1 MDYTKEF
8 KHVHFIGIGGIG
20 MSAIAEVMLERGFKI
35 SGSDLNESDQ
45 VQMLRGRGANV
56 SVPQR
61 AENITDDIDIVVRST
76 AIQASNVEYK
86 AAVEKGIPV
95 VHRSE
100 MLGYLMQSQKA
111 ICVAGSHGKTTTSS
125 MIALVLEKNGLDP
138 TIVVGGVIS
147 DIGSNAKNG
156 KGEWFVA
163 EADESDGSFI
173 NLLPWYAV
181 ITNIEED
188 HLDHYKDIDEIR
200 DSFKQFLHKTNGE
213 GRALLCADNDE
224 SFGIASQCP
233 VPMKTY
239 GFHERSQYRIKN
251 HKQTGMKNEADIYN
265 GDRFLGHLELQV
277 PGRHN
282 IANATAAVVVAMD
295 VGLSFEEI
303 ASVLKEYK
311 GTRRRFQLQGEVN
324 GIAVYD
330 DYAHHPTEIAA
341 TLEAA
346 RSVGAGRVIAI
357 FQPHRYSRTQFLAK
371 EFAASLSQA
380 DEVALLDV
388 FPAGEAPIEGVSSQ
402 LIVDHINT
410 LAPEKH
416 CQVVND
422 EYLTNGFI
430 ARLQP
435 GDLVLVLGA
444 GSIWKQA
451 PLIVKALEEHYEK

>member
-1 MDYTKEF
+1 MNLEQTF
-8 KHVHFIGIGGIG
+8 NHVHFIGIGGIG
-20 MSAIAEVMLERGFKI
+20 MSAVAEVMLERGYTI

-45 VQMLRGRGANV
+45 VQMLRGRGATIY
-56 SVPQR
+56 VPQR
-61 AENITDDIDIVVRST
+61 AENITDDIDLVVRST
-76 AIQASNVEYK
+76 AIQENNVEYK
-86 AAVEKGIPV
+86 AALEKGIPV

-100 MLGYLMQSQKA
+100 MLGYLMQPQKA

-125 MIALVLEKNGLDP
+125 MIALCLEKNGLDP

-188 HLDHYKDIDEIR
+188 HLDHYKDIVEIR
-200 DSFKQFLHKTNGE
+200 ESFKQFLNKTNPE
-213 GRALLCADNDE
+213 GRCLLCADNDE
-224 SFGIASQCP
+224 SFGIASQSP

-251 HKQTGMKNEADIYN
+251 HSQVGMKNEADIYN
-265 GDRFLGHLELQV
+265 GDRFLGHLVLQV
-277 PGRHN
+277 PGKHN
-282 IANATAAVVVAMD
+282 ISNATAAVVACMD
-295 VGLSFEEI
+295 VGLTFEEV
-303 ASVLKEYK
+303 ASVLKDYK
-311 GTRRRFQLQGEVN
+311 GTRRRFQHQGTVN
-324 GIAVYD
+324 DISVYD

-341 TLEAA
+341 TLDAA
-346 RSVGAGRVIAI
+346 RAMHETGRIVAI
-357 FQPHRYSRTQFLAK
+357 FQPHRYSRTQFLATS
-371 EFAASLSQA
+371 FAEALSQA
-380 DEVALLDV
+380 DEVMLLDV

-402 LIVDHINT
+402 LIVDQID
-410 LAPEKH
+410 PDKH
-416 CQVVND
+416 AQVVND
-422 EYLTNGFI
+422 EYLTSGFI
-430 ARLQP
+430 STLQP

-451 PLIVKALEEHYEK
+451 PLIVKALEERHE

>member
-1 MDYTKEF
+1 MNLEQTF
-8 KHVHFIGIGGIG
+8 NHVHFIGIGGIG
-20 MSAIAEVMLERGFKI
+20 MSAVAEVMLERGYTI

-45 VQMLRGRGANV
+45 VQMLRGRGATIY
-56 SVPQR
+56 VPQR
-61 AENITDDIDIVVRST
+61 AENITDDIDLVVRST
-76 AIQASNVEYK
+76 AIQENNVEYK
-86 AAVEKGIPV
+86 AALEKGIPV

-125 MIALVLEKNGLDP
+125 MIALCLEKNGLDP

-188 HLDHYKDIDEIR
+188 HLDHYKDIVEIR
-200 DSFKQFLHKTNGE
+200 ESFKQFLNKTNPE
-213 GRALLCADNDE
+213 GRCLLCADNDE
-224 SFGIASQCP
+224 SFGIASQSP

-251 HKQTGMKNEADIYN
+251 HSQVGMKNEADIYN
-265 GDRFLGHLELQV
+265 GDRFLGHLVLQV
-277 PGRHN
+277 PGKHN
-282 IANATAAVVVAMD
+282 ISNATAAVVACMD
-295 VGLSFEEI
+295 VGLTFEEV
-303 ASVLKEYK
+303 ASVLKDYK
-311 GTRRRFQLQGEVN
+311 GTRRRFQHQGTVN
-324 GIAVYD
+324 DISVYD

-341 TLEAA
+341 TLDAA
-346 RSVGAGRVIAI
+346 RAMHETGRIVAI
-357 FQPHRYSRTQFLAK
+357 FQPHRYSRTQFLATS
-371 EFAASLSQA
+371 FAEALSQA
-380 DEVALLDV
+380 DEVMLLDV

-402 LIVDHINT
+402 LIVDQID
-410 LAPEKH
+410 PDKH
-416 CQVVND
+416 AQVVND
-422 EYLTNGFI
+422 EYLTSGFI
-430 ARLQP
+430 STLQP

-451 PLIVKALEEHYEK
+451 PLIVKALEERHE

>member
-1 MDYTKEF
+1 MDYSKDF

-20 MSAIAEVMLERGFKI
+20 MSAVAEVMLERGFTI

-45 VQMLRGRGANV
+45 VQMLRSRGATIH
-56 SVPQR
+56 VPQR

-76 AIQASNVEYK
+76 AIRENNVEYQT
-86 AAVEKGIPV
+86 AAAKGIPV

-100 MLGYLMQSQKA
+100 MLGYLMQQQKA

-125 MIALVLEKNGLDP
+125 MIALALEKNGLDP

-147 DIGSNAKNG
+147 EIGSNAKNG

-188 HLDHYKDIDEIR
+188 HLDHYKDIIEIR
-200 DSFKQFLHKTNGE
+200 DSFKQFLNKTNPE
-213 GRALLCADNDE
+213 GRCLLCADE

-251 HKQTGMKNEADIYN
+251 HKQVGMKNEADIYN
-265 GDRFLGHLELQV
+265 GDRFIGHLELQV

-282 IANATAAVVVAMD
+282 IANATAAVVTCMD
-295 VGLSFEEI
+295 VGLTFDEV

-311 GTRRRFQLQGEVN
+311 GTRRRFQHQGTVA

-346 RSVGAGRVIAI
+346 RAMHDSGRVIAI
-357 FQPHRYSRTQFLAK
+357 FQPHRYSRTQFLATS
-371 EFAASLSQA
+371 FAAALSQA
-380 DEVALLDV
+380 DAVYLLDV
-388 FPAGEAPIEGVSSQ
+388 FPAGELPIEGVSSQ
-402 LIVDHINT
+402 LIVDQID
-410 LAPEKH
+410 PGKH
-416 CQVVND
+416 AQVVND
-422 EYLTNGFI
+422 EYLTSGFI
-430 ARLQP
+430 STLEP

-451 PLIVKALEEHYEK
+451 PLIVKALEERSAE

>member
-1 MDYTKEF
+1 MSQEQKF
-8 KHVHFIGIGGIG
+8 NHVHFIGIGGIG
-20 MSAIAEVMLERGFKI
+20 MSAVAEVMIERGYTI

-45 VQMLRGRGANV
+45 VQMLRGRGATIY
-56 SVPQR
+56 VPQR
-61 AENITDDIDIVVRST
+61 AENITDDIDLVVRST
-76 AIQASNVEYK
+76 AIQESNVEYQAAK
-86 AAVEKGIPV
+86 AKGIPV
-95 VHRSE
+95 IHRSE
-100 MLGYLMQSQKA
+100 MLGHLMENQKA

-125 MIALVLEKNGLDP
+125 MIALCLEKNGLDP

-188 HLDHYKDIDEIR
+188 HLDHYKDITEIR
-200 DSFKQFLHKTNGE
+200 ESFKQFLNKTNPE
-213 GRALLCADNDE
+213 GRCLLCADNDE
-224 SFGIASQCP
+224 SFGIASQSP

-251 HKQTGMKNEADIYN
+251 HHQSGMKNEADIYN
-265 GDRFLGHLELQV
+265 GDRFVGHLELQV
-277 PGRHN
+277 PGKHN
-282 IANATAAVVVAMD
+282 IANATAAVVTCMD
-295 VGLSFEEI
+295 VGLTFDEV
-303 ASVLKEYK
+303 AAVLKEYK
-311 GTRRRFQLQGEVN
+311 GARRRFQHQGTVD
-324 GIAVYD
+324 GISVYD

-346 RSVGAGRVIAI
+346 RAMHEGGRIVAI
-357 FQPHRYSRTQFLAK
+357 FQPHRYSRTQFLAAN
-371 EFAASLSQA
+371 FAQALSQA
-380 DEVALLDV
+380 DEVVLLDV

-402 LIVDHINT
+402 LIVDQID
-410 LAPEKH
+410 PEKH
-416 CQVVND
+416 AQVVND
-422 EYLTNGFI
+422 EYLTSGFI
-430 ARLQP
+430 STLQP

-451 PLIVKALEEHYEK
+451 PLIVKALEERRA

>member
-1 MDYTKEF
+1 MNLEQTF
-8 KHVHFIGIGGIG
+8 NHVHFIGIGGIG
-20 MSAIAEVMLERGFKI
+20 MSAVAEVMLERGYTI

-45 VQMLRGRGANV
+45 VQMLRGRGATIY
-56 SVPQR
+56 VPQR
-61 AENITDDIDIVVRST
+61 AENITDDIDLVVRST
-76 AIQASNVEYK
+76 AIQENNVEYK
-86 AAVEKGIPV
+86 AALEKGIPV

-125 MIALVLEKNGLDP
+125 MIALCLEKNDLDP

-188 HLDHYKDIDEIR
+188 HLDHYKDIVEIR
-200 DSFKQFLHKTNGE
+200 ESFKQFLNKTNPE
-213 GRALLCADNDE
+213 GRCLLCADNDE
-224 SFGIASQCP
+224 SFGIASQSP

-251 HKQTGMKNEADIYN
+251 HSQVGMKNEADIYN
-265 GDRFLGHLELQV
+265 GDRFLGHLVLQV
-277 PGRHN
+277 PGKHN
-282 IANATAAVVVAMD
+282 ISNATAAVVACMD
-295 VGLSFEEI
+295 VGLTFEEV
-303 ASVLKEYK
+303 ASVLKDYK
-311 GTRRRFQLQGEVN
+311 GTRRRFQHQGTVN
-324 GIAVYD
+324 DISVYD

-341 TLEAA
+341 TLDAA
-346 RSVGAGRVIAI
+346 RAMHETGRIVAI
-357 FQPHRYSRTQFLAK
+357 FQPHRYSRTQFLATS
-371 EFAASLSQA
+371 FAEALSQA
-380 DEVALLDV
+380 DEVMLLDV

-402 LIVDHINT
+402 LIVDQID
-410 LAPEKH
+410 PDKH
-416 CQVVND
+416 AQVVND
-422 EYLTNGFI
+422 EYLTSGFI
-430 ARLQP
+430 STLQP

-451 PLIVKALEEHYEK
+451 PLIVKALEERHE

>member
-1 MDYTKEF
+1 MDQQKRID
-8 KHVHFIGIGGIG
+8 HVHFIGIGGIG
-20 MSAIAEVMLERGFKI
+20 MSAVAEVMLERGYTV

-45 VQMLRGRGANV
+45 VQMLRGRGATIY
-56 SVPQR
+56 VPQR
-61 AENITDDIDIVVRST
+61 AENITDDIDLVVRST
-76 AIQASNVEYK
+76 AIRESNVEYK

-95 VHRSE
+95 VHRSQ
-100 MLGYLMQSQKA
+100 MLGHLMENQKA

-125 MIALVLEKNGLDP
+125 MIALCLEKNGLDP

-156 KGEWFVA
+156 KSEWFVA

-188 HLDHYKDIDEIR
+188 HLDHYKDINEIR
-200 DSFKQFLHKTNGE
+200 DSFKQFLNKTNPE
-213 GRALLCADNDE
+213 GRCLLCADNDE
-224 SFGIASQCP
+224 SFGIASQSP

-251 HKQTGMKNEADIYN
+251 HRQSGMKNEADIYN
-265 GDRFLGHLELQV
+265 GDRFVGHLELQV
-277 PGRHN
+277 PGKHN
-282 IANATAAVVVAMD
+282 IANATAAVVTCMD

-303 ASVLKEYK
+303 AAVLKDYK
-311 GTRRRFQLQGEVN
+311 GTRRRFQLQGTV
-324 GIAVYD
+324 GDISVYD
-330 DYAHHPTEIAA
+330 DYAHHPTEIRA

-346 RSVGAGRVIAI
+346 RAMHDSGRIIAI
-357 FQPHRYSRTQFLAK
+357 FQPHRYSRTQFLAAQ
-371 EFAASLSQA
+371 FAEALSQA
-380 DEVALLDV
+380 DEVVLLDV

-402 LIVDHINT
+402 LIVDQVDP
-410 LAPEKH
+410 AKH
-416 CQVVND
+416 AQVVND
-422 EYLTNGFI
+422 EYLTSGFI
-430 ARLQP
+430 STLKP

-451 PLIVKALEEHYEK
+451 PLIVKALEERHA

>member
-1 MDYTKEF
+1 MDYSKDF

-20 MSAIAEVMLERGFKI
+20 MSAVAEVMLERGFVI

-45 VQMLRGRGANV
+45 VQMLRSRGATIH
-56 SVPQR
+56 VPQR
-61 AENITDDIDIVVRST
+61 AENITDDIDLVVRST
-76 AIQASNVEYK
+76 AIRENNVEYQT
-86 AAVEKGIPV
+86 AAAKGIPV

-100 MLGYLMQSQKA
+100 MLGYLMQQQKA

-125 MIALVLEKNGLDP
+125 MIALALEKNGLDP

-147 DIGSNAKNG
+147 EIGSNAKNG

-188 HLDHYKDIDEIR
+188 HLDHYKDIIEIR
-200 DSFKQFLHKTNGE
+200 ESFKQFLNKTNPE
-213 GRALLCADNDE
+213 GRCLLCADNDE
-224 SFGIASQCP
+224 SFGIASQSP

-251 HKQTGMKNEADIYN
+251 HKQVGMKNEADIYN
-265 GDRFLGHLELQV
+265 GDRFIGHLELQV

-282 IANATAAVVVAMD
+282 IANATAAVVTCMD
-295 VGLSFEEI
+295 VGLTFDEV

-311 GTRRRFQLQGEVN
+311 GTRRRFQHQGTVA

-346 RSVGAGRVIAI
+346 RAMHEKGRVIAI
-357 FQPHRYSRTQFLAK
+357 FQPHRYSRTQFLATS
-371 EFAASLSQA
+371 FAAALSQA
-380 DEVALLDV
+380 DAVYLLDV
-388 FPAGEAPIEGVSSQ
+388 FPAGELPIDGVSSQ
-402 LIVDHINT
+402 LIVDQID
-410 LAPEKH
+410 PGKH
-416 CQVVND
+416 AQVVND
-422 EYLTNGFI
+422 EYLTSGFI
-430 ARLQP
+430 STLEP

-451 PLIVKALEEHYEK
+451 PLIVKALEKRSAE

>member
-1 MDYTKEF
+1 MNLEQTF
-8 KHVHFIGIGGIG
+8 NHVHFIGIGGIG
-20 MSAIAEVMLERGFKI
+20 MSAVAEVMLERGYTI

-45 VQMLRGRGANV
+45 VQMLRGRGATIY
-56 SVPQR
+56 VPQR
-61 AENITDDIDIVVRST
+61 AENITEDIDLVVRST
-76 AIQASNVEYK
+76 AIQENNVEYK
-86 AAVEKGIPV
+86 AALEKGIPV

-125 MIALVLEKNGLDP
+125 MIALCLEKNGLDP

-188 HLDHYKDIDEIR
+188 HLDHYKDIVEIR
-200 DSFKQFLHKTNGE
+200 ESFKQFLNKTNPE
-213 GRALLCADNDE
+213 GRCLLCADNDE
-224 SFGIASQCP
+224 SFGIASQSP

-251 HKQTGMKNEADIYN
+251 HSQVGMKNEADIYN
-265 GDRFLGHLELQV
+265 GDRFLGHLVLQV
-277 PGRHN
+277 PGKHN
-282 IANATAAVVVAMD
+282 ISNATAAVVACMD
-295 VGLSFEEI
+295 VGLTFEEVAI
-303 ASVLKEYK
+303 VLKDYK
-311 GTRRRFQLQGEVN
+311 GTRRRFQHQGTVN
-324 GIAVYD
+324 DISVYD

-341 TLEAA
+341 TLDAA
-346 RSVGAGRVIAI
+346 RAMHETGRIVAI
-357 FQPHRYSRTQFLAK
+357 FQPHRYSRTQFLATS
-371 EFAASLSQA
+371 FAEALSQA
-380 DEVALLDV
+380 DEVMLLDV

-402 LIVDHINT
+402 LIVDQID
-410 LAPEKH
+410 PDKH
-416 CQVVND
+416 AQVVND
-422 EYLTNGFI
+422 EYLTSGFI
-430 ARLQP
+430 STLQP

-451 PLIVKALEEHYEK
+451 PLIVKALEERHE

>member
-1 MDYTKEF
+1 MNLEQTF
-8 KHVHFIGIGGIG
+8 NHVHFIGIGGIG
-20 MSAIAEVMLERGFKI
+20 MSAVAEVMLERGYTI

-45 VQMLRGRGANV
+45 VQMLRGRGATIY
-56 SVPQR
+56 VPQR
-61 AENITDDIDIVVRST
+61 AENITDDIDLVVRST
-76 AIQASNVEYK
+76 AIQENNVEYK
-86 AAVEKGIPV
+86 AALEKGIPV

-125 MIALVLEKNGLDP
+125 MIALCLEKNGLDP

-188 HLDHYKDIDEIR
+188 HLDHYKDIVEIR
-200 DSFKQFLHKTNGE
+200 ESFKQFLNKTNPE
-213 GRALLCADNDE
+213 GRCLLCADNDE
-224 SFGIASQCP
+224 SFGIASQSP

-251 HKQTGMKNEADIYN
+251 HSQVGMKNEADIYN
-265 GDRFLGHLELQV
+265 GDRFLGHLVLQV
-277 PGRHN
+277 PGKHN
-282 IANATAAVVVAMD
+282 ISNATAAVVACMD
-295 VGLSFEEI
+295 VGLTFEEV
-303 ASVLKEYK
+303 ASVLKDYK
-311 GTRRRFQLQGEVN
+311 GTRRRFQHQGTVN
-324 GIAVYD
+324 DISVYD

-341 TLEAA
+341 TLDAA
-346 RSVGAGRVIAI
+346 RAMHDTGRIVAI
-357 FQPHRYSRTQFLAK
+357 FQPHRYSRTQFLATS
-371 EFAASLSQA
+371 FAEALSQA
-380 DEVALLDV
+380 DEVMLLDV
-388 FPAGEAPIEGVSSQ
+388 FPAGESPIEGVSSQ
-402 LIVDHINT
+402 LIVDQID
-410 LAPEKH
+410 PDKH
-416 CQVVND
+416 AQVVND
-422 EYLTNGFI
+422 EYLTSGFI
-430 ARLQP
+430 STLQP

-451 PLIVKALEEHYEK
+451 PLIVKALEERHE

>member
-1 MDYTKEF
+1 MNLEQTF
-8 KHVHFIGIGGIG
+8 NHVHFIGIGGIG
-20 MSAIAEVMLERGFKI
+20 MSAVAEVMLERGYTI

-45 VQMLRGRGANV
+45 VQMLRGRGATIY
-56 SVPQR
+56 VPQR
-61 AENITDDIDIVVRST
+61 AENITDDIDLVVRST
-76 AIQASNVEYK
+76 AIQENNVEYK
-86 AAVEKGIPV
+86 AALEKEIPV

-125 MIALVLEKNGLDP
+125 MIALCLEKNGLDP

-156 KGEWFVA
+156 QGEWFVA

-188 HLDHYKDIDEIR
+188 HLDHYKDIVEIR
-200 DSFKQFLHKTNGE
+200 ESFKQFLNKTNPE
-213 GRALLCADNDE
+213 GRCLLCADNDE
-224 SFGIASQCP
+224 SFGIASQSP

-251 HKQTGMKNEADIYN
+251 HSQVGMKNEADIYN
-265 GDRFLGHLELQV
+265 GDRFLGHLVLQV
-277 PGRHN
+277 PGKHN
-282 IANATAAVVVAMD
+282 ISNATAAVVACMD
-295 VGLSFEEI
+295 VGLTFEEV
-303 ASVLKEYK
+303 ASVLKDYK
-311 GTRRRFQLQGEVN
+311 GTRRRFQHQGTVN
-324 GIAVYD
+324 DISVYD

-341 TLEAA
+341 TLDAA
-346 RSVGAGRVIAI
+346 RAMHETGRIVAI
-357 FQPHRYSRTQFLAK
+357 FQPHRYSRTQFLATS
-371 EFAASLSQA
+371 FAEALSQA
-380 DEVALLDV
+380 DEVMLLDV

-402 LIVDHINT
+402 LIVDQID
-410 LAPEKH
+410 PDKH
-416 CQVVND
+416 AQVVND
-422 EYLTNGFI
+422 EYLTSGFI
-430 ARLQP
+430 STLQP

-451 PLIVKALEEHYEK
+451 PLIVKALEERHE

>member
-1 MDYTKEF
+1 MDQQKRID
-8 KHVHFIGIGGIG
+8 HVHFIGIGGIG
-20 MSAIAEVMLERGFKI
+20 MSAVAEVMLERGYTV

-45 VQMLRGRGANV
+45 VQMLRGRGATIH
-56 SVPQR
+56 VPQR
-61 AENITDDIDIVVRST
+61 AENITDDIDLVVRST
-76 AIQASNVEYK
+76 AIRESNVEYK

-95 VHRSE
+95 VHRSQ
-100 MLGYLMQSQKA
+100 MLGHLMENQKA

-125 MIALVLEKNGLDP
+125 MIALCLEKNGLDP

-156 KGEWFVA
+156 KSEWFVA

-188 HLDHYKDIDEIR
+188 HLDHYKDINEIR
-200 DSFKQFLHKTNGE
+200 DSFKQFLNKTNPE
-213 GRALLCADNDE
+213 GRCLLCADNDE
-224 SFGIASQCP
+224 SFGIASQSP

-251 HKQTGMKNEADIYN
+251 HRQSGMKNEADIYN
-265 GDRFLGHLELQV
+265 GDRFVGHLELQV
-277 PGRHN
+277 PGKHN
-282 IANATAAVVVAMD
+282 IANATAAVVTCMD

-303 ASVLKEYK
+303 AAVLKDYK
-311 GTRRRFQLQGEVN
+311 GTRRRFQLQGTV
-324 GIAVYD
+324 GDISVYD
-330 DYAHHPTEIAA
+330 DYAHHPTEIRA

-346 RSVGAGRVIAI
+346 RAMHDSGRIIAI
-357 FQPHRYSRTQFLAK
+357 FQPHRYSRTQFLAAQ
-371 EFAASLSQA
+371 FAEALSQA
-380 DEVALLDV
+380 DEVVLLDV

-402 LIVDHINT
+402 LIVDQVDP
-410 LAPEKH
+410 AKH
-416 CQVVND
+416 AQVVND
-422 EYLTNGFI
+422 EYLTSGFI
-430 ARLQP
+430 STLKP

-451 PLIVKALEEHYEK
+451 PLIVKALEERHA

>member
-1 MDYTKEF
+1 MDSSKDF

-20 MSAIAEVMLERGFKI
+20 MSAVAEVMLERGFTI

-45 VQMLRGRGANV
+45 VQMLRGRGATIH
-56 SVPQR
+56 VPQR

-76 AIQASNVEYK
+76 AIRETNVEYQV
-86 AAVEKGIPV
+86 AVEKGIPV

-125 MIALVLEKNGLDP
+125 MIALALEKNGLDP

-147 DIGSNAKNG
+147 EIGSNAKNG

-188 HLDHYKDIDEIR
+188 HLDHYKDIIEIR
-200 DSFKQFLHKTNGE
+200 ESFKQFLNKTNPQ
-213 GRALLCADNDE
+213 GRCLLCADNDE
-224 SFGIASQCP
+224 SFGIASQSP

-251 HKQTGMKNEADIYN
+251 HKQVGMKNEADIYN
-265 GDRFLGHLELQV
+265 GDRFIGHLELQV

-282 IANATAAVVVAMD
+282 IANATAAVVTCMD
-295 VGLSFEEI
+295 VGLTFEEV

-311 GTRRRFQLQGEVN
+311 GTRRRFQLQGTVN
-324 GIAVYD
+324 DIAVCD

-346 RSVGAGRVIAI
+346 RAMHEKGRVIAI
-357 FQPHRYSRTQFLAK
+357 FQPHRYSRTQFLATS
-371 EFAASLSQA
+371 FAAALSQA
-380 DEVALLDV
+380 DAVYLLDV
-388 FPAGEAPIEGVSSQ
+388 FPAGELPIEGVSSQ
-402 LIVDHINT
+402 LIVDHID
-410 LAPEKH
+410 PGKH
-416 CQVVND
+416 AQVVND
-422 EYLTNGFI
+422 EYLTSGFI
-430 ARLQP
+430 STLEP

-451 PLIVKALEEHYEK
+451 PLIVKALEERNAE

>member
-1 MDYTKEF
+1 MDNQVKY

-45 VQMLRGRGANV
+45 VQMLRGRGATINI
-56 SVPQR
+56 PQK
-61 AENITDDIDIVVRST
+61 AENITDDIDLVVRST
-76 AIQASNVEYK
+76 AIRENNVEFQ
-86 AAVEKGIPV
+86 AAREKGIPV

-100 MLGYLMQSQKA
+100 MLGYLMQDQKA

-125 MIALVLEKNGLDP
+125 MIALCFEKNGLDP

-173 NLLPWYAV
+173 NLLPWYTV

-200 DSFKQFLHKTNGE
+200 TTFKQFLHKTNPQ
-213 GRALLCADNDE
+213 GRCLLNADCEE
-224 SFGIASQCP
+224 SFSIAAQSP

-239 GFHERSQYRIKN
+239 GFHERSQYRIMN
-251 HKQTGMKNEADIYN
+251 HKQVGMKNEADIYN
-265 GDRFLGHLELQV
+265 GDNFIGHLELNV
-277 PGRHN
+277 PGKHN
-282 IANATAAVVVAMD
+282 ISNATAAIV
-295 VGLSFEEI
+295 VGLDAGLTFEQI
-303 ASVLKEYK
+303 AATLKAYK
-311 GTRRRFQLQGEVN
+311 GTRRRFQHQGTVN
-324 GIAVYD
+324 NIAVYD

-346 RSVGAGRVIAI
+346 RAAHNGRIVAV

-371 EFAASLSQA
+371 EFARSLSQA
-380 DEVALLDV
+380 DAVVLLDV

-402 LIVDHINT
+402 LIADSVD
-410 LAPEKH
+410 AEKH
-416 CQVVND
+416 AQVVND
-422 EYLTNGFI
+422 EYLTSGFI
-430 ARLQP
+430 NTLQE

-444 GSIWKQA
+444 GSVWKQA
-451 PLIVKALEEHYEK
+451 PLIVKALEEKYE

>member
-1 MDYTKEF
+1 MNLEQTF
-8 KHVHFIGIGGIG
+8 NHVHFIGIGGIG
-20 MSAIAEVMLERGFKI
+20 MSAVAEVMLERGYTI

-45 VQMLRGRGANV
+45 VQMLRGRGATIY
-56 SVPQR
+56 VPQR
-61 AENITDDIDIVVRST
+61 VENITDDIDLVVRST
-76 AIQASNVEYK
+76 AIQESNVEYK
-86 AAVEKGIPV
+86 AALEKGIPV

-100 MLGYLMQSQKA
+100 MLGYLMQPQKA

-125 MIALVLEKNGLDP
+125 MIALCLEKNGLDP

-188 HLDHYKDIDEIR
+188 HLDHYKDINEIR
-200 DSFKQFLHKTNGE
+200 ESFKQFLNKTNPE
-213 GRALLCADNDE
+213 GRCLLCADNDE
-224 SFGIASQCP
+224 SFGIASQSP

-251 HKQTGMKNEADIYN
+251 HSQVGMKNEADIYN
-265 GDRFLGHLELQV
+265 GDRFVGHLVLQV
-277 PGRHN
+277 PGKHN
-282 IANATAAVVVAMD
+282 ISNATAAVVTCMD
-295 VGLSFEEI
+295 VGLTFEEV
-303 ASVLKEYK
+303 ASVLKDYK
-311 GTRRRFQLQGEVN
+311 GTRRRFQHQGTVN
-324 GIAVYD
+324 DISVYD

-341 TLEAA
+341 TLDAA
-346 RSVGAGRVIAI
+346 RAMHDTGRIVAI
-357 FQPHRYSRTQFLAK
+357 FQPHRYSRTQFLATS
-371 EFAASLSQA
+371 FAEALSQA
-380 DEVALLDV
+380 DEVMLLDV

-402 LIVDHINT
+402 LIVDQID
-410 LAPEKH
+410 PDKH
-416 CQVVND
+416 AQVVND
-422 EYLTNGFI
+422 EYLTSGFI
-430 ARLQP
+430 STLQP

-451 PLIVKALEEHYEK
+451 PLIVKALEERHA

>member
-1 MDYTKEF
+1 METMNTI
-8 KHVHFIGIGGIG
+8 KHAHFIGIGGIG
-20 MSAIAEVMLERGFKI
+20 MSAVAEVMLERGYRI

-45 VQMLRGRGANV
+45 VHMLRERGAV
-56 SVPQR
+56 VGVPQK
-61 AENITDDIDIVVRST
+61 AENITDDIDVVVRST
-76 AIQASNVEYK
+76 AIRENNVEYRT
-86 AAVEKGIPV
+86 AQEKGIPV

-100 MLGYLMQSQKA
+100 MLGYLMREQKA

-125 MIALVLEKNGLDP
+125 MIALCLEKNGLDP

-188 HLDHYKDIDEIR
+188 HLDHYKDINEIR
-200 DSFKQFLHKTNGE
+200 ESFKKFLHKTNPN
-213 GRALLCADNDE
+213 GRCLLCADNDE

-239 GFHERSQYRIKN
+239 GFHERSQYRIMN
-251 HKQTGMKNEADIYN
+251 HKQVGMKNEADIYN
-265 GDRFLGHLELQV
+265 GDRFIGHLELQV
-277 PGRHN
+277 PGKHN
-282 IANATAAVVVAMD
+282 IANATAAVVVGLD
-295 VGLSFEEI
+295 VGLSFEQI
-303 ASVLKEYK
+303 ARVLKEYK
-311 GTRRRFQLQGEVN
+311 GTRRRFQHQGTVN

-330 DYAHHPTEIAA
+330 DYAHHPTEIMA

-346 RSVGAGRVIAI
+346 RAVNDGRVVAI

-371 EFAASLSQA
+371 EFAKALSQA
-380 DEVALLDV
+380 DAVMLLDV

-402 LIVDHINT
+402 LIVDQVD
-410 LAPEKH
+410 PGKH
-416 CQVVND
+416 AQVVND
-422 EYLTNGFI
+422 EYLTSGFI
-430 ARLQP
+430 STLQP

-451 PLIVKALEEHYEK
+451 PLIVKALEETYGK

>member
-1 MDYTKEF
+1 MDYSKDF

-20 MSAIAEVMLERGFKI
+20 MSAVAEVMLERGFTI

-45 VQMLRGRGANV
+45 VQMLRGRGATIH
-56 SVPQR
+56 VPQR

-76 AIQASNVEYK
+76 AIRETNVEYQ

-125 MIALVLEKNGLDP
+125 MIALALEKNGLDP

-147 DIGSNAKNG
+147 EIGSNAKNG

-188 HLDHYKDIDEIR
+188 HLDHYKDIIEIR
-200 DSFKQFLHKTNGE
+200 ESFKQFLNKTNPQ
-213 GRALLCADNDE
+213 GRCLLCADNDE
-224 SFGIASQCP
+224 SFGIASQSP

-251 HKQTGMKNEADIYN
+251 HKQVGMKNEADIYN
-265 GDRFLGHLELQV
+265 GDRFIGHLELQV

-282 IANATAAVVVAMD
+282 IANATAAVVTCMD
-295 VGLSFEEI
+295 VGLTFEEV

-311 GTRRRFQLQGEVN
+311 GTRRRFQLQGTVN
-324 GIAVYD
+324 DIAVYD

-346 RSVGAGRVIAI
+346 RAMHDSGRVIAI
-357 FQPHRYSRTQFLAK
+357 FQPHRYSRTQFLATS
-371 EFAASLSQA
+371 FAAALSQA
-380 DEVALLDV
+380 DAVYLLDV
-388 FPAGEAPIEGVSSQ
+388 FPAGELPIEGVSSQ
-402 LIVDHINT
+402 LIVDQIDSG
-410 LAPEKH
+410 KH
-416 CQVVND
+416 AQVVND
-422 EYLTNGFI
+422 EYLTSGFI
-430 ARLQP
+430 STLEP

-451 PLIVKALEEHYEK
+451 PLIVKALEERSAE

>member
-1 MDYTKEF
+1 MDYSKNF

-20 MSAIAEVMLERGFKI
+20 MSAVAEVMLERGFVI

-45 VQMLRGRGANV
+45 VQMLRGRGATIH
-56 SVPQR
+56 VPQR

-76 AIQASNVEYK
+76 AIRETNVEYQ

-100 MLGYLMQSQKA
+100 MLGYLMQQQKA

-125 MIALVLEKNGLDP
+125 MIALALEKNGLDP

-147 DIGSNAKNG
+147 EIGSNAKNG

-188 HLDHYKDIDEIR
+188 HLDHYKDIIEIR
-200 DSFKQFLHKTNGE
+200 ESFKQFLNKTNPQ
-213 GRALLCADNDE
+213 GRCLLCADNDE

-251 HKQTGMKNEADIYN
+251 HQQTGMKNEADIYN
-265 GDRFLGHLELQV
+265 GDRFIGHLELQV
-277 PGRHN
+277 PGKHN
-282 IANATAAVVVAMD
+282 IANATAAVVTCMG
-295 VGLSFEEI
+295 VGLTFDEV

-311 GTRRRFQLQGEVN
+311 GTRRRFQHQGTVA

-330 DYAHHPTEIAA
+330 VTPTSNRDRCDAGGC
-341 TLEAA
+341 TRHA
-346 RSVGAGRVIAI
+346 RSGRVLAI
-357 FQPHRYSRTQFLAK
+357 FQPHRYSRTQFLATS
-371 EFAASLSQA
+371 FAAALSQA
-380 DEVALLDV
+380 DAVYLLDV
-388 FPAGEAPIEGVSSQ
+388 FPAGELPIEGVSSQ
-402 LIVDHINT
+402 LIVDQID
-410 LAPEKH
+410 PGKH
-416 CQVVND
+416 AQVVND
-422 EYLTNGFI
+422 EYLTSGFI
-430 ARLQP
+430 STLEP

-451 PLIVKALEEHYEK
+451 PLIVKALEERNAE

>member
-1 MDYTKEF
+1 MDQK
-8 KHVHFIGIGGIG
+8 KRIDHVHFIGIGGIG
-20 MSAIAEVMLERGFKI
+20 MSAVAEVMLERGYTV

-45 VQMLRGRGANV
+45 VQMLRGRGATIH
-56 SVPQR
+56 VPQR
-61 AENITDDIDIVVRST
+61 AENITDDIDLVVRST
-76 AIQASNVEYK
+76 AIRESNVEYK

-95 VHRSE
+95 VHRSQ
-100 MLGYLMQSQKA
+100 MLGHLMENQKA

-125 MIALVLEKNGLDP
+125 MIALCLEKNGLDP

-156 KGEWFVA
+156 KSEWFVA

-188 HLDHYKDIDEIR
+188 HLDHYKDINEIR
-200 DSFKQFLHKTNGE
+200 DSFKQFLNKTNPE
-213 GRALLCADNDE
+213 GRCLLCADNDE
-224 SFGIASQCP
+224 SFGIASQSP

-251 HKQTGMKNEADIYN
+251 HRQSGMKNEADIYN
-265 GDRFLGHLELQV
+265 GDRFVGHLELQV
-277 PGRHN
+277 PGKHN
-282 IANATAAVVVAMD
+282 IANATAAVVTCMD

-303 ASVLKEYK
+303 AAVLKDYK
-311 GTRRRFQLQGEVN
+311 GTRRRFQLQGTV
-324 GIAVYD
+324 GDISVYD
-330 DYAHHPTEIAA
+330 DYAHHPTEIRA

-346 RSVGAGRVIAI
+346 RAMHDSGRIIAI
-357 FQPHRYSRTQFLAK
+357 FQPHRYSRTQFLAAQ
-371 EFAASLSQA
+371 FAEALSQA
-380 DEVALLDV
+380 DEVVLLDV

-402 LIVDHINT
+402 LIVDQVDP
-410 LAPEKH
+410 AKH
-416 CQVVND
+416 AQVVND
-422 EYLTNGFI
+422 EYLTSGFI
-430 ARLQP
+430 STLKP

-451 PLIVKALEEHYEK
+451 PLIVKALEERHA